1 MLNVL
6 GENYF
11 IDFDEIEKYIDMS
24 DLADMD
30 DMDEL
35 ALSGTSEMRV
45 NIIKYEM
52 VKMMLDVILSED
64 IEVDEKLG
72 LKSSNSA
79 ISVPFKIAF
88 NSLLNKNLINH
99 Y

>member
-6 GENYF
+6 GESYY

-24 DLADMD
+24 DSA
-30 DMDEL
+30 EIEETEI
-35 ALSGTSEMRV
+35 SGTSEMKV

-52 VKMMLDVILSED
+52 IKMMLETILSED
-64 IEVDEKLG
+64 LEVDEKLG
-72 LKSSNSA
+72 MKNSTNG
-79 ISVPFKIAF
+79 ISIPFKLAF

>member
-24 DLADMD
+24 DTLEIDPD
-30 DMDEL
+30 SE
-35 ALSGTSEMRV
+35 LSGTSEMKV

-52 VKMMLDVILSED
+52 IKMMLETILSED
-64 IEVDEKLG
+64 LEVDDKLG
-72 LKSSNSA
+72 LKSSSNA
-79 ISVPFKIAF
+79 ISVPFKLAF

>member
-6 GENYF
+6 GNNYF

-24 DLADMD
+24 GVPEKEIN
-30 DMDEL
+30 DEE
-35 ALSGTSEMRV
+35 GGMSEMKV

-52 VKMMLDVILSED
+52 IKMMLEVILSEETD
-64 IEVDEKLG
+64 VDEKLG
-72 LKSSNSA
+72 MKNSNN

>member
-6 GENYF
+6 GDNYF
-11 IDFDEIEKYIDMS
+11 VDFDAIEKYIDMS
-24 DLADMD
+24 GVPEKEINEEEGGM
-30 DMDEL
+30 
-35 ALSGTSEMRV
+35 SEMKV

-52 VKMMLDVILSED
+52 IKMMLEVVLSEETD
-64 IEVDEKLG
+64 VDEKLG
-72 LKSSNSA
+72 MKNSNN

>member
-6 GENYF
+6 GNNYF
-11 IDFDEIEKYIDMS
+11 VDFDAIEKYIDMS
-24 DLADMD
+24 GVPEKEINEEEGGM
-30 DMDEL
+30 
-35 ALSGTSEMRV
+35 SEMKV

-52 VKMMLDVILSED
+52 IKMMLEVVLSEETD
-64 IEVDEKLG
+64 VDEKLG
-72 LKSSNSA
+72 MKNSNN

>member
-11 IDFDEIEKYIDMS
+11 VDFDEIEKYIDMS
-24 DLADMD
+24 DLDDMEG
-30 DMDEL
+30 MDEL
-35 ALSGTSEMRV
+35 SISGTSEMRV

>member
-11 IDFDEIEKYIDMS
+11 VDFDEIENYIDMS
-24 DLADMD
+24 NIDTISFSGDSDMKI
-30 DMDEL
+30 
-35 ALSGTSEMRV
+35 
-45 NIIKYEM
+45 NIIKFEM
-52 VKMMLDVILSED
+52 VKMMLEVVLSED
-64 IEVDEKLG
+64 LDIDDKLG
-72 LKSSNSA
+72 LKSASN

-88 NSLLNKNLINH
+88 NSLLNKKLINH

>member
-24 DLADMD
+24 DTLEIEPDT
-30 DMDEL
+30 EI
-35 ALSGTSEMRV
+35 SGTSEMKV

-52 VKMMLDVILSED
+52 IKMMLETILSED
-64 IEVDEKLG
+64 LEVDDKLG
-72 LKSSNSA
+72 LKSSSNA

-88 NSLLNKNLINH
+88 NSLLNKKLINH